1 MKLLFKYYK
10 DGDHG
15 NPMRDVWSAL
25 LEDLSPLHFAGSPFL
40 QTGGTFFLGGSTD
53 WLIRYRFPKPILW
66 GYKTY
71 FERQTQA
78 IRVHVKVLSTLGF
91 LVTGTFQPDVRGSAS
106 GISHPSMRQCWGSN
120 HQQTCNIPFLSSH
133 NWLNGFFSINGFPN
147 TNGAIDGTK
156 ITIRAPSQ
164 NEFNKAM

>member
-1 MKLLFKYYK
+1 MEIQWEMSDLLCWKSCHRCISQGVRFYRQV
-10 DGDHG
+10 G
-15 NPMRDVWSAL
+15 L
-25 LEDLSPLHFAGSPFL
+25 
-40 QTGGTFFLGGSTD
+40 FFRR
-53 WLIRYRFPKPILW
+53 IRYRFPKPILW

-147 TNGAIDGTK
+147 TNGAIDGTHIAIPRWFQLCEQK
-156 ITIRAPSQ
+156 KNIILS
-164 NEFNKAM
+164 